1 MIKLQTLT
9 EKGTNW
15 KHSKEGTT
23 LILSKER
30 SVFIMPKTKFEDF
43 IYTIIM
49 AIVMVYGMV
58 CYNICQNVGGMQNF
72 IFLEAFKEL
81 PIMGV
86 IAFLLEFFLIGKLAQ
101 KLAFQFMN
109 PKKDKPLF
117 VTIAISSIIVC
128 LMCPI
133 MSFFGC
139 FLFGKETIDTLV
151 VRWLQTFVLNFP
163 MAFFYQIFY
172 AGPFV
177 RWIFKKIMKQN

>member
-1 MIKLQTLT
+1 
-9 EKGTNW
+9 
-15 KHSKEGTT
+15 
-23 LILSKER
+23 
-30 SVFIMPKTKFEDF
+30 
-43 IYTIIM
+43 
-49 AIVMVYGMV
+49 
-58 CYNICQNVGGMQNF
+58 
-72 IFLEAFKEL
+72 
-81 PIMGV
+81 MGV

-151 VRWLQTFVLNFP
+151 VRWLQTFVLK
-163 MAFFYQIFY
+163 FFQWHFFIKSSMPVLLFDGSLKKNNETKLRTRDYNT
-172 AGPFV
+172 
-177 RWIFKKIMKQN
+177 FKVHTK